1 VSTSPAP
8 PVKVVVDLV
17 TGPYVVLLV
26 SVMQKMRCVSQ
37 DTYEA
42 IQQDFGAGRVLTV
55 AEANLEVL
63 VALTGKFVWLIA
75 DVAFA
80 EWSIF
85 VDLTTEPVLGF
96 VGMRVDGLRGLMNDL
111 VEFPEEVSI
120 VVCLEVVMLVV
131 KCVPSVVK
139 ITGSRPIA

>member
-1 VSTSPAP
+1 M
-8 PVKVVVDLV
+8 DLV

-37 DTYEA
+37 ETYEA

-55 AEANLEVL
+55 TEGNLEVL
-63 VALTGKFVWLIA
+63 VAITGKLVWLLA
-75 DVAFA
+75 DVTFA

-96 VGMRVDGLRGLMNDL
+96 VGMRNDGFSGLMNDL
-111 VEFPEEVSI
+111 VEFPEVPI
-120 VVCLEVVMLVV
+120 VVCLEDVVFSVN
-131 KCVPSVVK
+131 CVPRVVET
-139 ITGSRPIA
+139 TGSRLID